1 MPFSSLGIR
10 NEALIP
16 PIGLMFS
23 NQRFFATSVTKSD
36 NVQEEP
42 VKRPRG
48 RPRKIVDPNEV
59 VTPPVKKPRGRP
71 RKIQLSVSE
80 EPKENQKPN
89 LQEKQGRVLDEM
101 RKNETSD
108 KGAQLVFME
117 LQQRIIELEQQ
128 LIMQKEEHAAEKD
141 ALMVEQRKA
150 ASHFETRIEQLQKDH

>member
-80 EPKENQKPN
+80 EPKENQK
-89 LQEKQGRVLDEM
+89 QGRVLDEM

-108 KGAQLVFME
+108 KGAQLVLME
-117 LQQRIIELEQQ
+117 LQKRIIELEQQ

-150 ASHFETRIEQLQKDH
+150 ASHFETRIEQLQKDY